1 MGPPRPARGPGGLAA
16 TLGTDASG
24 WLLGS
29 LPAPGWGWRRAGCC
43 GGRVGR
49 CGSGSALP
57 TGPPHPRRRH
67 RPNHALPL
75 AAGDCPGLLERLAML
90 PDPRD
95 RRDGD
100 IPGPSVV
107 AVSAAAM
114 LAGTPV
120 GDRDRRVA
128 TEAPRPIFPCAGYA
142 PRPGHPPLPCAEG
155 WLGWTMPRPHRRV
168 RSPGSPVGV
177 VEGRNAAR
185 KTAAAVPA
193 SSSTP
198 AAVRVAA
205 PGRVTGSPRSA
216 CHSSSTTTPR

>member
-1 MGPPRPARGPGGLAA
+1 MPVGGCLAACRRPAGAGDG
-16 TLGTDASG
+16 
-24 WLLGS
+24 
-29 LPAPGWGWRRAGCC
+29 RAGGC
-43 GGRVGR
+43 GGRVGAAVPVQPCR
-49 CGSGSALP
+49 PVLP
-57 TGPPHPRRRH
+57 IPAAVTDPTMRSRLPR
-67 RPNHALPL
+67 
-75 AAGDCPGLLERLAML
+75 GDCPGLLERLAML

-100 IPGPSVV
+100 IPWPSVV

-155 WLGWTMPRPHRRV
+155 WLGWTLPRPHRRV

-216 CHSSSTTTPR
+216 CHTSSTTTPR